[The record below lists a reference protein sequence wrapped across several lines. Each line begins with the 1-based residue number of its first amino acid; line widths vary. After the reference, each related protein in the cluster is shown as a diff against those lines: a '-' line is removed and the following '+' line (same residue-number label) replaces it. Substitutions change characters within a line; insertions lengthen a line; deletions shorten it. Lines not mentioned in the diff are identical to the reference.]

1 MNILTVC
8 TGNICRSVLSCHL
21 LAREARTRGLDW
33 ITVTSAGTR
42 AQPWYRI
49 YGVLEEILRDVEF
62 DVSAHAATRITG
74 DMIGTSDL
82 ILVMTHEHR
91 DDILSLAP
99 EASEKVRLLKDFAGL
114 DGDPEIHDPLGHP
127 DEAYYACFELICEAV
142 KKVIGHLEAKR
153 GQA

>member
-49 YGVLEEILRDVEF
+49 YGILETILRDVEF
-62 DVSAHAATRITG
+62 DVSGHEATRITA
-74 DMIGTSDL
+74 DMIKTSDL
-82 ILVMTHEHR
+82 ILVMTYEHR
-91 DDILSLAP
+91 DDILTLAP
-99 EASEKVRLLKDFAGL
+99 DASEKVRLLKEFAGL
-114 DGDPEIHDPLGHP
+114 DGDPEIQDPLGHP
-127 DEAYYACFELICEAV
+127 DKAYYACFELICEAV
-142 KKVIGHLEAKR
+142 EKVIDRLEASR
-153 GQA
+153 QA